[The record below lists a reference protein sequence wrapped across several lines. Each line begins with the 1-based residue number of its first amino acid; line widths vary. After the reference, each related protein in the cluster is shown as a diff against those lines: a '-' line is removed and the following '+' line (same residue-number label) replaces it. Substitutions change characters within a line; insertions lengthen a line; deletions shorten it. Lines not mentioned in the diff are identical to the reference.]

1 MTGPATAPDSD
12 KERNSSMSE
21 STFSLQVA
29 GVLDALVEG
38 IERAAE
44 SADAD
49 IEVNR
54 SGNVIELEFADRSQ
68 MVINSHEAAGEVWV
82 ASRRGGFHFRP
93 GSESGQWLDTRSN
106 RGLLELLADEI
117 SFHAGQP
124 VSLAGIRFPA

>member
-1 MTGPATAPDSD
+1 
-12 KERNSSMSE
+12 MSE

-38 IERAAE
+38 IEQAAE
-44 SADAD
+44 AADAD

-82 ASRRGGFHFRP
+82 ASKRGGFHFRP
-93 GSESGQWLDTRSN
+93 AGEGRWQDTRSS
-106 RGLLELLADEI
+106 RALLDVLADEI
-117 SFHAGQP
+117 AFHAGQP
-124 VSLAGIRFPA
+124 LSLDQIRFPA